1 MIMELKQDDLKKK
14 NKKKFDCNTENP
26 NVLIKNNDLFKTK
39 HSLLVTGCYDKS
51 IKILNLSKKCA
62 HKTLINNE
70 EVVCI
75 LKISNNEIASSSD
88 KNIKIWHLNGEN
100 EHNCKTLLGHSD
112 KVFCLNLLSTDA
124 SRLMIISGSN
134 DQTIKLWDKNS
145 CSCIKTLIGHRDI
158 IWHILVLKTGEIL
171 SSSGDM
177 DRSIRIWSLDSS
189 SFDVVKTNILIQY
202 KRSVLCLILLINGFL
217 GKIFSIKIIF
227 KLEVF
232 PSFCHSLGCKL
243 QP

>member
-1 MIMELKQDDLKKK
+1 MGKVLLFTQNENILIGVDNK
-14 NKKKFDCNTENP
+14 NR
-26 NVLIKNNDLFKTK
+26 V
-39 HSLLVTGCYDKS
+39 
-51 IKILNLSKKCA
+51 
-62 HKTLINNE
+62 
-70 EVVCI
+70 
-75 LKISNNEIASSSD
+75 
-88 KNIKIWHLNGEN
+88 
-100 EHNCKTLLGHSD
+100 
-112 KVFCLNLLSTDA
+112 
-124 SRLMIISGSN
+124 
-134 DQTIKLWDKNS
+134 KLWDKNS

-189 SFDVVKTNILIQY
+189 SFEVVKTNILIQY

-232 PSFCHSLGCKL
+232 PSFCHSLGCKF